1 MPSVAQRRDAR
12 VSGADRFGTR
22 WITIGEFCGS
32 ARWHTTATAKPTAT
46 DAWRGG
52 AREVTI
58 PVQAEEDTDA
68 VGDEIQIAAAA
79 AAAGVMADF
88 AARIAYARKHV
99 PRHQLAAAIAAIN
112 AMRSAALATINRNAA
127 MELAAKRR
135 LVQMRRKRPLPR
147 KSNHVPPT
155 NG

>member
-1 MPSVAQRRDAR
+1 MPSVARRDDTQA
-12 VSGADRFGTR
+12 SDADRLSAR

-32 ARWHTTATAKPTAT
+32 ARWHTTAKAEPALT
-46 DAWRGG
+46 DGWRGG
-52 AREVTI
+52 AREVAI

-79 AAAGVMADF
+79 AAAGVIADS

-99 PRHQLAAAIAAIN
+99 PRHQLAAAIASIN
-112 AMRSAALATINRNAA
+112 AMRKAALATINRNAA

-135 LVQMRRKRPLPR
+135 LVQMRRKRPHPR
-147 KSNHVPPT
+147 TSNHVPPT

>member
-1 MPSVAQRRDAR
+1 MSSFRFMFYAGSGSTAAGICAYGLSSQDPLMAG
-12 VSGADRFGTR
+12 VSGFVA
-22 WITIGEFCGS
+22 
-32 ARWHTTATAKPTAT
+32 TTA
-46 DAWRGG
+46 
-52 AREVTI
+52 VI
-58 PVQAEEDTDA
+58 
-68 VGDEIQIAAAA
+68 
-79 AAAGVMADF
+79 ADF

-112 AMRSAALATINRNAA
+112 AMRKAALATINRNAA

-147 KSNHVPPT
+147 KSNHVPPA